1 MKLNFQLFDNFK
13 EAALRCDLEVIPGK
27 GYHTIRLPNGRY
39 IFCWTPLN
47 KIWELFNYYDKQQWD
62 RALNNLRQ
70 NFHDFHLE
78 FGGDTIEDMNVV
90 CECFLEESYKNRDLT
105 VDEIVNIINIMN
117 DDKLVEQKLMWVR
130 LKYGAE
136 EAA

>member
-47 KIWELFNYYDKQQWD
+47 KIWELFNYYEKQQWD
-62 RALNNLRQ
+62 RALNNLRD
-70 NFHDFHLE
+70 NFSDFHLE
-78 FGGDTIEDMNVV
+78 VGGDSIEDMNLVNEV
-90 CECFLEESYKNRDLT
+90 FWRVTFQNDIT
-105 VDEIVNIINIMN
+105 ANEIVEIINIMN
-117 DDKLVEQKLMWVR
+117 DDEKFEKKLFWTR
-130 LKYGAE
+130 LQQSDE